1 MDIKRR
7 LMIALDETRMLMMG
21 SQILFGFQF
30 ESIFQPL
37 TEHASGTAH
46 ALHALG
52 LLLMAACLTLLIAV
66 PIQHRLAEHGEATGR
81 VVRLATTLTSW
92 ALLPLGLALGAD
104 LVIVLERTLGLG
116 AAAAVAAVMISVAFT
131 AWYASGLVL
140 RQVRNEEVKQ
150 VNPSAVEKTD
160 LVTKIEQMLTEARV
174 ILPGAQAM
182 LGFQFIV
189 MLTPAFEKLD
199 DTSKLMH
206 IAALICGLGTVIL
219 LMAPAAIHRIAFAG
233 DAAERMLKIG
243 SVLVSVALLPLSL
256 SISADIYVAIG
267 YIAESPALGT
277 VAAIG
282 VLITQLLVWYAWPFA
297 MPRIGRLHSGGHSG
311 AARG

>member
-1 MDIKRR
+1 MKLKRR
-7 LMIALDETRMLMMG
+7 LTIALDETRMLMMG

-30 ESIFQPL
+30 ESIFQPV

-46 ALHALG
+46 ALQALG
-52 LLLMAACLTLLIAV
+52 LLLMATCLSLLIAV
-66 PIQHRLAEHGEATGR
+66 PIQHRLAERGEATGR
-81 VVRLATTLTSW
+81 AVRLATALTSW
-92 ALLPLGLALGAD
+92 ALLPLCLALGAD
-104 LVIVLERTLGLG
+104 LVIVLERPLGRG
-116 AAAAVAAVMISVAFT
+116 AAAAVAAIMIAVAFA
-131 AWYASGLVL
+131 AWYASGLAL
-140 RQVRNEEVKQ
+140 RQIRKEEVKQ
-150 VNPSAVEKTD
+150 VNPSAIEKTD

-199 DTSKLMH
+199 DTAELVH

-233 DAAERMLKIG
+233 EAAERMLNIG
-243 SVLVSVALLPLSL
+243 SALVSIALLPLSAA
-256 SISADIYVAIG
+256 ISADIYVAIG
-267 YIAESPALGT
+267 HVTESKALG
-277 VAAIG
+277 AAAGIG
-282 VLITQLLVWYAWPFA
+282 VLIAQLLVWYAWPFA
-297 MPRIGRLHSGGHSG
+297 MPRGRLHSRGHSG